1 MIFTNLI
8 EANLKTTIIGRH
20 IEYYTYLDSTNSE
33 AKEIINDGVK
43 SGTLVITDNQTS
55 GEGRN
60 GNQWKSIS
68 GKSLTFSLIY
78 KPKLIPTE
86 RIGLLSIL
94 AGISVSKGL
103 EELNINA
110 GLKWPN
116 DIILNDK
123 KIGGILCETKVHNQ
137 TIEWVIFGIGINVNE
152 NRDDFESE
160 IANKASSLFIE
171 LGQNTQRERVTANV
185 LNNMESLLSRFEN
198 DPNNFDISKDWN
210 NYCTHNN
217 KNVSFE
223 KENITY
229 NGIFKKITSDGG
241 CIIEMNETNHNY
253 SGELIKNLQVL
264 I

>member
-8 EANLKTTIIGRH
+8 EANLKTNIIGRH

-123 KIGGILCETKVHNQ
+123 KIGGILCETKIHNQ

-171 LGQNTQRERVTANV
+171 LGQNTQRERVTANI

-198 DPNNFDISKDWN
+198 DPNNFDISKHWN

-241 CIIEMNETNHNY
+241 CIIEMNETSHNY